1 MSAHTH
7 LQKPGWFF
15 THVTNP
21 TVIWLC
27 RRGIGVWG
35 SRILVVRGRKSGVA
49 RQTPV
54 HVLTVDGQSYIMAP
68 RGHVQ
73 WTHNLRAAGRGELRL
88 GKKAAPFTATEIA
101 DDDKPPLLRAYMK
114 RWRAEVRVFF
124 PDVSRKATEDE
135 LRRIAPSRPVFRITP
150 GADAPRP

>member
-15 THVTNP
+15 VHVTNP
-21 TVIWLC
+21 IVIWLC
-27 RRGIGVWG
+27 RRGIGLFG
-35 SRILVVRGRKSGVA
+35 IRILVVRGRKSGVS

-54 HVLTVDGQSYIMAP
+54 HVLTTQGQTYLLAP

-88 GKKAAPFTATEIA
+88 GKKTVPFTATEIA
-101 DDDKPPLLRAYMK
+101 DDDKPAVLRAYMK
-114 RWRAEVRVFF
+114 RWKAEVRVFF
-124 PDVSRKATEDE
+124 PDVGPKATDDD
-135 LRRIAPSRPVFRITP
+135 LRRIAPSRPIFRI
-150 GADAPRP
+150 APQN